1 MALTKAYTRPA
12 LKAKKFQVLSHIERV
27 LIEDRDREKE
37 EKPSSNNIL
46 KNLVM

>member
-1 MALTKAYTRPA
+1 M

-37 EKPSSNNIL
+37 EKALIKQYTKKTWRCDS
-46 KNLVM
+46 KRR